1 MRYLVPSTCHLKWNI
16 EKVLMKICL
25 IIEHGSYFTIKL
37 WFYNSFFLP
46 WRKVDEI
53 FWMNVV
59 LSELCVFNFYRS
71 LSVIPQKLLRY
82 QLKVIWW
89 GSKFRDDIRL
99 VAIKCFLKFRPSG
112 VEHKAVKNIDN
123 CAMDD
128 LDWHLRK
135 DPSKLVLKYIRCVN
149 VNSSDP

>member
-1 MRYLVPSTCHLKWNI
+1 
-16 EKVLMKICL
+16 
-25 IIEHGSYFTIKL
+25 
-37 WFYNSFFLP
+37 
-46 WRKVDEI
+46 
-53 FWMNVV
+53 MNVV

-149 VNSSDP
+149 INGSDYYPILYDPLRYTLRWLTCSRNKLFVAATAITFSEGCHAVWRIFLLKSKLST

>member
-1 MRYLVPSTCHLKWNI
+1 
-16 EKVLMKICL
+16 
-25 IIEHGSYFTIKL
+25 
-37 WFYNSFFLP
+37 
-46 WRKVDEI
+46 
-53 FWMNVV
+53 MNVV

-89 GSKFRDDIRL
+89 GQKLRDDIRH

-128 LDWHLRK
+128 LDWRLRK
-135 DPSKLVLKYIRCVN
+135 DPSKLVLKIRYVN
-149 VNSSDP
+149 INGSCPLYYAILYDSLHYTLRWITCSRNKLFVAATAITFSEGCHAVWRIFLLKSKLST